1 MEGGRKGQSVDNKES
16 MSLQEQM
23 KENTVTNDCV
33 HQGLFTLTLQ
43 VLRRCLDAIWA
54 SEPIYLS
61 GILSLQ
67 MSTWK
72 NFFLRESF
80 IPNLLGF
87 FIFSFDQRDQIIILR
102 YKFDKTYCGTLNYL
116 LELV

>member
-72 NFFLRESF
+72 NFFYVKALYQTFLGSSF
-80 IPNLLGF
+80 FLLTNVTKLLF
-87 FIFSFDQRDQIIILR
+87 
-102 YKFDKTYCGTLNYL
+102 CGTNSIKLTV
-116 LELV
+116 EL